1 MEYVYYLMIVLGM
14 VVFCLYQMHRS
25 RQLYADTIRLS
36 QRHRKTQR
44 EKSGKKESET
54 SETLENQKAVLQREI
69 AHVPTPWGWPGY
81 QPSQNGRQANTQY
94 GKQDAPG
101 VSDSLHRWIDQLI
114 SEKRTINDEEFRAK
128 QNACIRALLEDRFGR
143 PSSGR
148 EIKFRTTGGFLL
160 RDPSQPHDQMD
171 NFPSGR
177 LQKIESNLDAQ
188 PKSTR
193 VSSALNGRI
202 RYEGLKEVK
211 TPWGW

>member
-14 VVFCLYQMHRS
+14 IVLCLYQMHRS
-25 RQLYADTIRLS
+25 RDPNADVVRLS
-36 QRHRKTQR
+36 HRKPDRT
-44 EKSGKKESET
+44 EAGKKESNV
-54 SETLENQKAVLQREI
+54 SKTLDNQKAVLQREI

-81 QPSQNGRQANTQY
+81 QPGPNGRQPNAHQ
-94 GKQDAPG
+94 GKHEAQG
-101 VSDSLHRWIDQLI
+101 VSDSLQRWIDHLV

-128 QNACIRALLEDRFGR
+128 QRACIRALLEDRFGR
-143 PSSGR
+143 PRAGR
-148 EIKFRTTGGFLL
+148 EIKYRQAGGFLL

-177 LQKIESNLDAQ
+177 LNKIESKLKAQ
-188 PKSTR
+188 PESARAT
-193 VSSALNGRI
+193 SALDRKI